1 MRDLLALK
9 ESFTEQGI
17 LISFNGAFT
26 HSIIEEMGN
35 AIKRYLEGENLGRG
49 AIMDVFAVYIEQTQ
63 NVRNY
68 LNRLSFDQPQRNTA
82 IVVIGNVDGAYV
94 VSSGN
99 TIARADVQDL
109 TRRLTEINA
118 LDKDGLKKLYKET
131 LRKPRE
137 SDAKGA
143 GIGLIDIARR
153 ARLPL
158 AWSFRE
164 IDQDFSFFSLMVTVM
179 GEDK

>member
-17 LISFNGAFT
+17 LISFNGSFT
-26 HSIIEEMGN
+26 HSIVEEMGN

-68 LNRLSFDQPQRNTA
+68 LNRSAFSQPQRNAA

-99 TIARADVQDL
+99 TIARGDVDDL
-109 TRRLTEINA
+109 MRRLKEINA
-118 LDKDGLKKLYKET
+118 LDKDGLKRLYKET
-131 LRKPRE
+131 IRKPRCSE
-137 SDAKGA
+137 ATGA
-143 GIGLIDIARR
+143 GIGLIDMARR

-158 AWSFRE
+158 DWSFVE
-164 IDQDFSFFSLMVTVM
+164 LDEGYSFFSMTVTVL
-179 GEDK
+179 GGDK